1 MKKLINK
8 YPKVRFLLNHLLN
21 LISYIGNIFC
31 VMSLILLFSSI
42 LLVLIEKVKIL
53 DFMENEIIKSAIF
66 GLFSLLI
73 TPIILLSIKNKKELR
88 QKIFFENQDIFENL
102 IREIYLIYAEATN
115 NSVEDA
121 NNLCKYIENNSGK
134 FFAFIPN
141 KVLEN
146 IDLLIRECNQYEE
159 KDFKNIKYYA
169 NKSISSFRRFA
180 GTSYF
185 SFATY
190 DIFHCEHK

>member
-1 MKKLINK
+1 MKKIIKK
-8 YPKVRFLLNHLLN
+8 YPKIRILLYHLLN

-53 DFMENEIIKSAIF
+53 DFIENEIIKSAIF

-73 TPIILLSIKNKKELR
+73 TPIIFWSIKNRKEIK

-102 IREIYLIYAEATN
+102 IREISLIYVAASN
-115 NSVEDA
+115 RFVNA
-121 NNLCKYIENNSGK
+121 NNLCEYIENNSGK

-141 KVLEN
+141 NVLEN

-169 NKSISSFRRFA
+169 NKSISSLRRFA

-190 DIFHCEHK
+190 DVFHCEH

>member
-1 MKKLINK
+1 MKKIINK
-8 YPKVRFLLNHLLN
+8 YPKIRLLINYLLN
-21 LISYIGNIFC
+21 LISFIGNIFC

-42 LLVLIEKVKIL
+42 LLVLIYKVKIL
-53 DFMENEIIKSAIF
+53 DFMQNEIIKSAIF

-73 TPIILLSIKNKKELR
+73 TPIIFWSIKNRKEIK

-102 IREIYLIYAEATN
+102 IREISLIYVAASN
-115 NSVEDA
+115 RFVNA
-121 NNLCKYIENNSGK
+121 NNLCEYIENNSGK

-141 KVLEN
+141 NVLEN
-146 IDLLIRECNQYEE
+146 IDLLIRECNQYAD
-159 KDFKNIKYYA
+159 KNFDNIKYYA
-169 NKSISSFRRFA
+169 NKSISSLRRFA

-190 DIFHCEHK
+190 DVFHCEH

>member
-1 MKKLINK
+1 
-8 YPKVRFLLNHLLN
+8 
-21 LISYIGNIFC
+21 
-31 VMSLILLFSSI
+31 
-42 LLVLIEKVKIL
+42 
-53 DFMENEIIKSAIF
+53 MENEIIKSAIF

-73 TPIILLSIKNKKELR
+73 TQIVFFQIKTKKELR

-115 NSVEDA
+115 NSIEDA

-134 FFAFIPN
+134 FLAFIPN

-169 NKSISSFRRFA
+169 NKSISSLRRFA
-180 GTSYF
+180 GTAYF

-190 DIFHCEHK
+190 DVFHCEH

>member
-1 MKKLINK
+1 MKKIIKK
-8 YPKVRFLLNHLLN
+8 YPKIRILLYHLLN
-21 LISYIGNIFC
+21 LISFIGNIFC

-42 LLVLIEKVKIL
+42 LLVLFYKVKIL

-73 TPIILLSIKNKKELR
+73 TPIILWSIKNRKEIK

-102 IREIYLIYAEATN
+102 IREISLIYVAASN
-115 NSVEDA
+115 RFVNA
-121 NNLCKYIENNSGK
+121 NNLCEYIENNSGK

-141 KVLEN
+141 NVLEN
-146 IDLLIRECNQYEE
+146 IDLLIRECNQYAD
-159 KDFKNIKYYA
+159 KNFDNIKYYA
-169 NKSISSFRRFA
+169 NKSISSLRRFA

>member
-73 TPIILLSIKNKKELR
+73 TPIIFWSIKNRKEIK

-102 IREIYLIYAEATN
+102 IREISLIYVAASN
-115 NSVEDA
+115 RFVNA
-121 NNLCKYIENNSGK
+121 NNLCEYIENNSGN

-141 KVLEN
+141 NVLEN

-169 NKSISSFRRFA
+169 NKSISSLRRFA

-185 SFATY
+185 SFVTY
-190 DIFHCEHK
+190 DVFHCEH

>member
-1 MKKLINK
+1 MLFCGKNILSDSKL
-8 YPKVRFLLNHLLN
+8 FFN
-21 LISYIGNIFC
+21 LC
-31 VMSLILLFSSI
+31 LFRQSSTF
-42 LLVLIEKVKIL
+42 
-53 DFMENEIIKSAIF
+53 DYNS
-66 GLFSLLI
+66 
-73 TPIILLSIKNKKELR
+73 
-88 QKIFFENQDIFENL
+88 
-102 IREIYLIYAEATN
+102 YAEATN

-169 NKSISSFRRFA
+169 NKSISSLRRFA

-190 DIFHCEHK
+190 DVFHCEH